1 MNDKT
6 LVERL
11 VEARPFD
18 CDGFA
23 RLFGI
28 ECYEQSNCE
37 ACYHL
42 VCCSIANAIEG
53 EYIPRPRYEDGEPV
67 QFGDI
72 YTDKHGREWKNGI
85 KSIHIDCNGD
95 FSLHDNTIGNV
106 GRYEVFGQDRRV
118 KRHKSDSLERIEE
131 DVNKLMGDYWGCTEI
146 PCSNCPAK
154 KDGKN
159 PKERYTTESC
169 SQAMTLDLLYRQRK
183 LLENK

>member
-1 MNDKT
+1 MSDKT

-11 VEARPFD
+11 VEAKPID

-28 ECYEQSNCE
+28 ECYEQPSC
-37 ACYHL
+37 ATCYHL

-67 QFGDI
+67 QFGDT
-72 YTDKHGREWKNGI
+72 YTDKNGMEWENGI

-95 FSLHDNTIGNV
+95 FSLHDNTIGHV
-106 GRYEVFGQDRRV
+106 GKYEVFGRDRRV
-118 KRHKSDSLERIEE
+118 KRHKPDSLERIEE
-131 DVNKLMGDYWGCTEI
+131 DAGKSVCEYFNRKIGDCENCEGFGGCRV
-146 PCSNCPAK
+146 K
-154 KDGKN
+154 
-159 PKERYTTESC
+159 
-169 SQAMTLDLLYRQRK
+169 MTRELLRRQRV

>member
-11 VEARPFD
+11 IEAKPISCAD
-18 CDGFA
+18 FA
-23 RLFGI
+23 RMFDI
-28 ECYEQSNCE
+28 ECREQKNCVT
-37 ACYHL
+37 CKHI

-95 FSLHDNTIGNV
+95 FSLHDNTIGHV

-118 KRHKSDSLERIEE
+118 KRHKPDSLERIEE
-131 DVNKLMGDYWGCTEI
+131 DAGKSVCQYFNRKIGDCENCEGFGGCTE
-146 PCSNCPAK
+146 K
-154 KDGKN
+154 ML
-159 PKERYTTESC
+159 R
-169 SQAMTLDLLYRQRK
+169 DLLRRQREI
-183 LLENK
+183 LESK